1 MSLELTYLLW
11 SAALAFV
18 YMLAQAGAYRVQ
30 AGVEEANSTRDH
42 EPEPNLLT
50 GRATR
55 ALRNFQETYPIFI
68 ALAVVAVAAGRTGTS
83 VHWGVIL
90 WFWAR
95 LAYLP
100 AYLLGLSPWR
110 SLIWMVSMIGLVMM
124 FIGILV

>member
-1 MSLELTYLLW
+1 MSFELTYLLW
-11 SAALAFV
+11 SAALAFA
-18 YMLAQAGAYRVQ
+18 YMMVQAGAYRLQ
-30 AGVEEANSTRDH
+30 SGVADANSTRDH

-68 ALAVVAVAAGRTGTS
+68 ALAVVAVAAGRTDALT
-83 VHWGVIL
+83 HWGIIL

-100 AYLLGLSPWR
+100 AYLMGLSPWR
-110 SLIWMVSMIGLVMM
+110 SLIWSVSMIGLVMM
-124 FIGILV
+124 FIGVLW

>member
-11 SAALAFV
+11 SAALALV
-18 YMLAQAGAYRVQ
+18 YMMAQAIAYRAQ
-30 AGVEEANSTRDH
+30 SGTTEANSTRDH

-55 ALRNFQETYPIFI
+55 AFRNFQETYPAFI
-68 ALAVVAVAAGRTGTS
+68 ALAVVAVAAGRTGTLT
-83 VHWGVIL
+83 HWGIML

-95 LAYLP
+95 VAYLP

-110 SLIWMVSMIGLVMM
+110 SLIWSVSMAGLVMM
-124 FIGILV
+124 FVGILR